1 MEILALNLQT
11 RDKNEKV
18 KDLRKSNLIPAEF
31 YGKGVENKSLQ
42 VDYQTFRRLFRQ
54 AGGNT
59 VLELNVDDGKEKYN
73 ALVHEVSYHP
83 VTDVMTHIEF
93 INVSMNEEIHTHIPL
108 KFVGM
113 APAVK
118 ELAGVLVHNLDQ
130 IEVKCLPKDM
140 IHDIEVNIESLVDF
154 TNSIHVGDL
163 NVPSKITVLTPA
175 DQLVLSVIAPR
186 IEVEAP
192 VEAAAA
198 PAAEG
203 AAPAAEGEKKE

>member
-11 RDKNEKV
+11 RDKSDKV
-18 KDLRKSNLIPAEF
+18 KDLRKSNIIPAEF

-59 VLELNVDDGKEKYN
+59 VLELHVDDGKEKYN

-83 VTDVMTHIEF
+83 VTDVITHIEF

-108 KFVGM
+108 KLVGM

-118 ELAGVLVHNLDQ
+118 ELAGVLVNNLDQ

-175 DQLVLSVIAPR
+175 DQLVVSVIAPR
-186 IEVEAP
+186 VEVEAP
-192 VEAAAA
+192 VEAVAA
-198 PAAEG
+198 PAEG
-203 AAPAAEGEKKE
+203 AAAPAEGEKKE

>member
-11 RDKNEKV
+11 RDKKDKV

-59 VLELNVDDGKEKYN
+59 VLELHVDDGKETYN

-108 KFVGM
+108 KLVGM

-118 ELAGVLVHNLDQ
+118 ELAGVLVNNLDQ

-175 DQLVLSVIAPR
+175 DQLVVSVIAPR
-186 IEVEAP
+186 VEVEAP

-198 PAAEG
+198 PAEG
-203 AAPAAEGEKKE
+203 AAAPEAEKKEE

>member
-11 RDKNEKV
+11 RDKNDKV

-59 VLELNVDDGKEKYN
+59 VLELHVDDGKETYN

-108 KFVGM
+108 KLVGM

-175 DQLVLSVIAPR
+175 DQLVVSVIAPR
-186 IEVEAP
+186 VEVEAP

-198 PAAEG
+198 PAEG
-203 AAPAAEGEKKE
+203 AAAPEAEKKEE

>member
-1 MEILALNLQT
+1 M
-11 RDKNEKV
+11 

-59 VLELNVDDGKEKYN
+59 VLELHVDDGKETYN

-108 KFVGM
+108 KLVGM

-118 ELAGVLVHNLDQ
+118 ELAGVLVNNLDQ

-175 DQLVLSVIAPR
+175 DQLVVSVIAPR
-186 IEVEAP
+186 VEVEAP

-198 PAAEG
+198 PAEG
-203 AAPAAEGEKKE
+203 AAAPEAEKKEE